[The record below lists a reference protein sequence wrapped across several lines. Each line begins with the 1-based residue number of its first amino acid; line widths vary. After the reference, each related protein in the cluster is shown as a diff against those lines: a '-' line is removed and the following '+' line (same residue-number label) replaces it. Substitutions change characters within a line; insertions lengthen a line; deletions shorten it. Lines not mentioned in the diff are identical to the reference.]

1 MGFGY
6 LTIGYLTA
14 SLLYLTAQALGVG
27 SLASIAGY
35 ALMFYGL
42 STLHRYHKAFLPAR
56 FLALACAVLSVYDVI
71 VDAAELFLFDLP
83 ILQEPIQLAMHWS
96 GFCTEIL
103 LLLATLWAVRAL
115 STLVGLGSLSAA
127 ALRDMIFVGLY
138 AVLYLL
144 CNLPLFVSARSYLVL
159 SMQLCQLAVIVFVLL
174 LFLQC
179 TKNICPAGDEEVTPR
194 RSRFSFVNRLTD
206 AYDRTHE
213 RMTEQA
219 RADGAEFQRRRE
231 EKKRQRELRK
241 KNKHK

>member
-6 LTIGYLTA
+6 LTIGYLLA

-35 ALMFYGL
+35 GLMFYAL
-42 STLHRYHKAFLPAR
+42 TTLCRYHKAFLPAR
-56 FLALACAVLSVYDVI
+56 WLSLACAVLSIYDI
-71 VDAAELFLFDLP
+71 FVDASAIFLFDLP
-83 ILQEPIQLAMHWS
+83 ILQETVRQAMHWS

-103 LLLATLWAVRAL
+103 LLLATLWGVRAL
-115 STLVGLGSLSAA
+115 SAVVGLGKLSAA

-144 CNLPLFVSARSYLVL
+144 CNLPLFVDLRPYLVL
-159 SMQLCQLAVIVFVLL
+159 SMQLCNLAVIVFVLL

-194 RSRFSFVNRLTD
+194 RSRFDWVNRISD

-219 RADGAEFQRRRE
+219 RADGEEFQRRRA
-231 EKKRQRELRK
+231 EKKRKKEERK